1 MYTYEIEKAIST
13 VYVDRNISLELN
25 VISHNGAEAKYDL
38 RRWNTRNGEHIMS
51 KGLAMTK
58 EELANLKKVLNSMDI
73 WGKKD
78 GWKQTILL
86 VET

>member
-1 MYTYEIEKAIST
+1 MYTYEIEKATAT
-13 VYVDRNISLELN
+13 VYVDRNISSELN

-73 WGKKD
+73 
-78 GWKQTILL
+78 
-86 VET
+86 

>member
-1 MYTYEIEKAIST
+1 MYTYEIEKANAT
-13 VYVDRNISLELN
+13 VFVCRNISLELY

-73 WGKKD
+73 
-78 GWKQTILL
+78 
-86 VET
+86 

>member
-38 RRWNTRNGEHIMS
+38 RRLNTRNGEHIMS

-73 WGKKD
+73 
-78 GWKQTILL
+78 
-86 VET
+86 

>member
-1 MYTYEIEKAIST
+1 MYTYEIEKAIAT
-13 VYVDRNISLELN
+13 VYVGRNISLELN

-73 WGKKD
+73 
-78 GWKQTILL
+78 
-86 VET
+86 

>member
-1 MYTYEIEKAIST
+1 MHTYEIEKTIAI

-25 VISHNGAEAKYDL
+25 VISHNGAEAIYNL
-38 RRWNTRNGEHIMS
+38 RRCNTRNGEHIMS

-73 WGKKD
+73 
-78 GWKQTILL
+78 
-86 VET
+86 